1 MTLQPMASISSLEL
15 WSAGVDQLWSTTTP
29 QIFIVFLLSTK
40 PSSGPGPDRQQ
51 LSVHIPSLS
60 SGLEEDLL
68 TRTPNCECTLDFS
81 GAPSFLILI
90 SSAHQVHTRK
100 LTRLLVPLFQ
110 EFRLEEELRQVHQSL
125 NIRRVIRGTSKVIN
139 RVGKI
144 PYILPAPKPES

>member
-1 MTLQPMASISSLEL
+1 MNDPSTHGFHILSRAVVS
-15 WSAGVDQLWSTTTP
+15 WSGSAVIHYHSTNFHGVS
-29 QIFIVFLLSTK
+29 K

-60 SGLEEDLL
+60 FGLEEDLL
-68 TRTPNCECTLDFS
+68 TRTPNCESTLDFS
-81 GAPSFLILI
+81 GAPSFLILV

-110 EFRLEEELRQVHQSL
+110 EFRLEEELRQVHQYL
-125 NIRRVIRGTSKVIN
+125 NIRRVIRGTNKVIN